1 MFVCSVCGSSNDE
14 GDEVCSEC
22 GSSLADSGPAVRPQP
37 LPDEE
42 EPPGTALLF
51 IKRGGAV
58 VGEPF
63 FIGGTVVVGRYDI
76 ETGPVEV
83 DLNGLPEATY
93 VSRRHAEIDRHP
105 EGQWTL
111 RDLGSKNGTFVRA
124 RGTTGFQRVAGSYPI
139 SDGDEIALGNAQFEF
154 RVGRAD

>member
-1 MFVCSVCGSSNDE
+1 MVVCVVCGSSNNEADE
-14 GDEVCSEC
+14 ICIAC
-22 GSSLADSGPAVRPQP
+22 GSDLHGAAVAPNVSPEPSR
-37 LPDEE
+37 DEE
-42 EPPGTALLF
+42 RPTAQLL

-93 VSRRHAEIDRHP
+93 VSRRHAEIAVDA
-105 EGQWTL
+105 EGDWTI

-124 RGTTGFQRVAGSYPI
+124 KGTTGFQRVAGSFPI
-139 SDGDEIALGNAQFEF
+139 GDGDEIALGNAQFEF
-154 RVGRAD
+154 RVIQPD

>member
-1 MFVCSVCGSSNDE
+1 MVVCSVCGTSNDE
-14 GDEVCSEC
+14 EAEVCSAC
-22 GSSLADSGPAVRPQP
+22 GTELTGAARIPEASG
-37 LPDEE
+37 E
-42 EPPGTALLF
+42 EPDLEPKRTAQLF
-51 IKRGGAV
+51 VKRGGAV

-105 EGQWTL
+105 EGEWTL

-124 RGTTGFQRVAGSYPI
+124 RGTTGFQRVVGSYPI
-139 SDGDEIALGNAQFEF
+139 GDGDEIALGNAQFEF
-154 RVGRAD
+154 RVVGPS